1 MVAPTPRV
9 VALVTAARR
18 YYAACLYA
26 QHQEAAAREMLI
38 QMLRDD
44 PLARLDQTQY
54 DPRFTRSFDL
64 LQRELQ
70 PELDRMLTER
80 VLAREQAEATR
91 RAHEALMRELISH
104 EAEIERVPRE
114 LMWVPFG
121 VGQFANG
128 QRGLGAVFLALEAA
142 LTVTCATTFALHQS
156 IYPPGG
162 SFALDD
168 YSQAQLAYSLQ
179 LTNWISTGLLGAVI
193 IGGVVQA
200 QIAWQPIRRRTVV
213 PRPVP
218 RELEGARLMA
228 GASSDGATLTLRLTF

>member
-1 MVAPTPRV
+1 
-9 VALVTAARR
+9 
-18 YYAACLYA
+18 
-26 QHQEAAAREMLI
+26 
-38 QMLRDD
+38 
-44 PLARLDQTQY
+44 
-54 DPRFTRSFDL
+54 
-64 LQRELQ
+64 
-70 PELDRMLTER
+70 
-80 VLAREQAEATR
+80 
-91 RAHEALMRELISH
+91 MRELISH

-193 IGGVVQA
+193 LGGVIQA
-200 QIAWQPIRRRTVV
+200 QIAWQPVRRRTVV